1 MLVKT
6 AAQITLPFPV
16 KIDAGQIGGPSA
28 GLAFALD
35 VVEELGHDVDARLQG
50 RGDRRAR
57 HDGSVGPIGGV
68 KQKAIGVRRAGV
80 DVFLVPAGDNAKE
93 ARKWAGPVKVIPVES
108 FRQALHALATL
119 AAEGEK
125 IAANRRF

>member
-1 MLVKT
+1 M
-6 AAQITLPFPV
+6 
-16 KIDAGQIGGPSA
+16 
-28 GLAFALD
+28 
-35 VVEELGHDVDARLQG
+35 
-50 RGDRRAR
+50 
-57 HDGSVGPIGGV
+57 

-119 AAEGEK
+119 PAK
-125 IAANRRF
+125 Q